1 MNNAHIEVRGIFTK
15 IRWSLRFYGYTFMEN
30 LLIPKTGGI
39 NMSCQLHI
47 IIIKIIIISCSIV
60 IIIIVIIIK
69 KLWVTLN
76 IMHLLRGKNITNLAQ
91 QW

>member
-1 MNNAHIEVRGIFTK
+1 
-15 IRWSLRFYGYTFMEN
+15 MEN

-91 QW
+91 

>member
-1 MNNAHIEVRGIFTK
+1 
-15 IRWSLRFYGYTFMEN
+15 MEN

-60 IIIIVIIIK
+60 IIIIVIIIIVIIIK
-69 KLWVTLN
+69 NLWVTLN

>member
-1 MNNAHIEVRGIFTK
+1 
-15 IRWSLRFYGYTFMEN
+15 MEN

>member
-1 MNNAHIEVRGIFTK
+1 
-15 IRWSLRFYGYTFMEN
+15 MEN
-30 LLIPKTGGI
+30 LLVPKTGEI
-39 NMSCQLHI
+39 NMSCQLHII

-91 QW
+91 

>member
-1 MNNAHIEVRGIFTK
+1 
-15 IRWSLRFYGYTFMEN
+15 MEN

-60 IIIIVIIIK
+60 IIVIIIK